1 MELHAENLSEL
12 ADITSATLVE
22 RASGEGVLR
31 LEFAGWGADWLR
43 YMEPV
48 SLYRRGEL
56 MFHGKVVEFSR
67 TNEGGS
73 IRASAEVQN
82 FFWLLER
89 QSLGQQLA
97 ELQEAAEGGSG
108 TAVGDGTWEMSEAQA
123 REKYA
128 VNASALMGRLAK
140 GQIGKHAAQKISG
153 GGYRVTWGMAVA
165 GMRTYAPGWTVL
177 PKSGGYTSRAAAVGT
192 LGNGELTVE
201 CSPGVRYRQM
211 WATTDKMV
219 TTASALWRMRRKA
232 QDVQYIVDYA
242 AGTVT
247 AMGIGELP
255 ELELKTDDGV
265 LLSAADVSPQY
276 ADCVTGVAIVW
287 TNDAGQTELHTYP
300 AGLDMA
306 QDGVKVFSLTGS
318 YYVESWD
325 TAAREYYEAANV
337 VQLGGTLRLLADR
350 LPVSPLGRRLRL
362 SGPGTHAEWAAG
374 DVYAVATCCEWD
386 LLERTVT
393 VQLGREFSDP
403 EFAEAA
409 VVEDGGDYVEEYE
422 RNMSGAADGHWPFLS
437 NEGSGSGGGG
447 GGGWGSASKEPKYEL
462 VDVTVQYGA
471 TAAPGTDGW
480 AQTMY
485 VYGVWS
491 GQMNYYDCLRQL
503 MRFREEG
510 EKVYLELVT
519 QRSGDNGSTW
529 MPA

>member
-56 MFHGKVVEFSR
+56 IFHGKVVEFSR

-108 TAVGDGTWEMSEAQA
+108 TAVGDGTWEMSEVQA

-219 TTASALWRMRRKA
+219 TTASALWRKA

-300 AGLDMA
+300 AELDMA

-447 GGGWGSASKEPKYEL
+447 GGGWGSASKESKYVVESL
-462 VDVTVQYGA
+462 QLRESDGCS
-471 TAAPGTDGW
+471 PGVDGW
-480 AQTMY
+480 VQVFFLGGSLDWQDDYAY
-485 VYGVWS
+485 SY
-491 GQMNYYDCLRQL
+491 RQL
-503 MRFREEG
+503 MRFKEDG
-510 EKVYLELVT
+510 DKVYLQVVT
-519 QRSGDNGSTW
+519 QRQNFETNEW
-529 MPA
+529 EPV